1 MLKNKYSSG
10 DLLGGL
16 VLGQQSQRRQNIS
29 NHTKQMLQ
37 ALLGGARG
45 GMQRDLISYDEF
57 LGTAGSKRFNGSPRQ
72 QELRAGGSGHSGQV

>member
-16 VLGQQSQRRQNIS
+16 VLGHQSQRRQNIS

-45 GMQRDLISYDEF
+45 DMQRDLISYDEF
-57 LGTAGSKRFNGSPRQ
+57 LGTAGSERFNGSP
-72 QELRAGGSGHSGQV
+72 G